1 MSCLL
6 GQSVTT
12 MPGEYEWQNWQNIL
26 FQAFPV
32 ELKSQSLK
40 LIEPY

>member
-6 GQSVTT
+6 EQSVTT
-12 MPGEYEWQNWQNIL
+12 LPGEYEWQNIL